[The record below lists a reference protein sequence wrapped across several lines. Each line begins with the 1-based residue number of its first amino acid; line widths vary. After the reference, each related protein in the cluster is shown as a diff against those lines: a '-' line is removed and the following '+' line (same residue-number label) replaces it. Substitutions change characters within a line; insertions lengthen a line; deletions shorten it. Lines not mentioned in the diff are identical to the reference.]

1 MKSLKIYFAFCLFL
15 ALVISGFAQQTEAP
29 QTKTKSK
36 AELKKVIK
44 KLDADQQQALLKIAK
59 KLDEDESGKFLEGI
73 DMLMAIYEMAPSK
86 EGIDLPPTRET
97 TSPPPPAPRK
107 PVYQE
112 KAEAMKA
119 TSVEFE
125 NEEYDFGKAK
135 DGEIVRHTFTFTN
148 TGKDPLTIQRAKA
161 SCGCTVPTWSKEP
174 IAPGESGSIDIEFN
188 TTHKVGLQT
197 KTVIVTGNFEG
208 NINKV
213 LRIKGE
219 VLPSQD

>member
-1 MKSLKIYFAFCLFL
+1 MKSLKIYFAFFLFL
-15 ALVISGFAQQTEAP
+15 ALIVSGFAQQPEAP
-29 QTKTKSK
+29 KAKSKSK

-44 KLDADQQQALLKIAK
+44 KLDAEQQKALLKIAK
-59 KLDEDESGKFLEGI
+59 KLDEDESGRFLEGI
-73 DMLMAIYEMAPSK
+73 DMLMSIYEMDQHK
-86 EGIDLPPTRET
+86 QGVELPPTRKT
-97 TSPPPPAPRK
+97 PPPPPAPRK

-112 KAEAMKA
+112 KAESMKA

-135 DGEIVRHTFTFTN
+135 DGEIVRYTFTFTN
-148 TGKDPLTIQRAKA
+148 TGKNPLTIQRAKA

-174 IAPGESGSIDIEFN
+174 IAPGESGSIDIEFD
-188 TTHKVGLQT
+188 TTHKVGMQT
-197 KTVIVTGNFEG
+197 KTVVVTGNFEG